1 MVAKRKA
8 KTRKARRGGD
18 RQRVLEAALALA
30 DRQGWEEVSLHRLAA
45 GLGLGL
51 AEFRAL
57 YRDKDAIA
65 NAWFRRAQDAM
76 LADPPKGFGRRPVA
90 ERLEFLLGRWFD
102 ALQPHRRATI
112 DMLQSKLWPFH
123 PHHYVPMVFNLSR
136 LIQWLR
142 DGAGLT
148 AGGGRRQ
155 AEEIALTLLFV
166 AALGVWSRD
175 DTAGRERT
183 RRFLKDR
190 LADADAWAGRLW
202 SRARK

>member
-18 RQRVLEAALALA
+18 RERVLEAALALA

-51 AEFRAL
+51 AEFRAR

-76 LADPPKGFGRRPVA
+76 LADPPKGFARRPPP

-112 DMLQSKLWPFH
+112 EMLQSKLWPFH

-142 DGAGLT
+142 DAAGLT
-148 AGGGRRQ
+148 VQGTRRQ
-155 AEEIALTLLFV
+155 AEEIGLTLVFV
-166 AALGVWSRD
+166 AALAVWCRD
-175 DTAGRERT
+175 ETEGQART
-183 RRFLKDR
+183 RAFLAAR
-190 LADADAWAGRLW
+190 LDQADALLARFAGGTG
-202 SRARK
+202 